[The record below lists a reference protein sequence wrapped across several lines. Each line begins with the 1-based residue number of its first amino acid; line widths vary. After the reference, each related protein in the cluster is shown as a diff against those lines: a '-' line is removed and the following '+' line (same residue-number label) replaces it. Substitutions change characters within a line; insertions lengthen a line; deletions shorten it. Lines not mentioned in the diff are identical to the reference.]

1 MTRRNDPDNFLRM
14 KIDEDSDID
23 LTIPL
28 KAPEKRFIR
37 PHRNLRVTMNY
48 QNFGVETWLAI
59 LRGSPEQIELA
70 FNAMYNWGATN
81 GEMQYFDHS
90 QTVAIFWTSEEKLL
104 RCFYNQFRFSPH
116 TAHYGKNHNAQAAI
130 DVVQKLREVGHEP
143 FMNFANVFDTDDY
156 STGTISA
163 ERPDNDFKDN
173 VLAHA
178 FHDGEN
184 KVVENNWQAQKT
196 FVLYFYD

>member
-1 MTRRNDPDNFLRM
+1 M

-23 LTIPL
+23 LNLTL
-28 KAPEKRFIR
+28 KTPEKRFIR
-37 PHRNLRVTMNY
+37 ACRNSKVTMNY
-48 QNFGVETWLAI
+48 QNFGVETWLII
-59 LRGSPEQIELA
+59 LRGSTEEIELA

-90 QTVAIFWTSEEKLL
+90 QTVAIFWTSERKLL
-104 RCFYNQFRFSPH
+104 RCFYNQYRFSPH
-116 TAHYGKNHNAQAAI
+116 TAYRGKHRNAQAAI
-130 DVVQKLREVGHEP
+130 DTVQKLREVGHEP
-143 FMNFANVFDTDDY
+143 FMNFANLVDTEDY

-163 ERPDNDFKDN
+163 ERPDHDFKDN

-184 KVVENNWQAQKT
+184 KVVEN
-196 FVLYFYD
+196 Y